1 MSCVN
6 ISSKEF
12 KDTAKRLNVSSE
24 NLETIVNEIQNSLN
38 DPDYFPSDEEIVERL
53 HGTSF
58 KASDAQAQLYELK
71 NLGTPQEFS
80 NLAAAMRQVS
90 ELQQWF
96 PDEAVKCY
104 KNANGIYEVHVARPI
119 SEKALREGND
129 YTPEMQSIKDKA
141 KADGTF
147 MKAPNGKP
155 TNLNERQWLQVRTK
169 AFKDWFGDW
178 ENDSV
183 NASKVVDEN
192 GEPLVV
198 YHGTKYGNFTIFN
211 NGKIRATN
219 GGSYAVGTFTTT
231 DLNAARRYA
240 NIFNTPDTKSTEE
253 YKKQSFISKLLGIPA
268 KKIPNSERAAEFAPK
283 LNSEANKYDYVVQAP
298 YRTFDK
304 SVYSLFLN
312 IKNPKIIDYNGNS
325 WNTSPE
331 EIKNHYHIQIM
342 NNSTGETRII
352 KVNSLEEGKQYLNN
366 YISTFESSSE
376 DLNTGKGFIKKQGI
390 VGVEGYH
397 VRNTKSN
404 EYYKITLF
412 KETVPATVNGLASN
426 VREAGYDGLI
436 VHNIQDANLTNG
448 NYAIDDFIPFTP
460 NQLKSATD
468 NTGEFSTTN
477 NDIRYSVLNEGRE
490 SSKSWET
497 LVKEEPALKLLSKE
511 QAQKVQQALKKH
523 IKDEFTRA
531 THPNIYKEYFN
542 EANKQGYSFSTVTKA
557 IDDIIS
563 KTNNTE
569 IRVLAEFIKKY
580 INKEVAKVSITY
592 STKNKGKET
601 GDYDSSTKEITIYK
615 KAANGVTEG
624 QAKEAF
630 EKTILHEVVHAITVD
645 YLQSNS
651 QAEKDIARIM
661 RQLDNAIKSGNE
673 SLNIYAFESPYEFIA
688 EFMSKPLLRE
698 ATKYIP
704 YQDVNGKTNVFKKIF
719 DIIKN
724 AFLNLSGKNKNIT
737 LYDKAMDA
745 LTNIMEDSYAYQN
758 IESLENTTRDT
769 QVSKESRIEKARRAI
784 KIFKGKSKRAEEKNR
799 KALIENYYSSI
810 DIDTRQQVA
819 NYAIE
824 RLNSIYS
831 NYTPTI
837 TEGQNIEEV
846 ITNKERELTKKFS
859 KFVDSVKFEKN
870 GDSYSLVITPKD
882 ISTVLRK
889 NIEEAVNSKTAEEV
903 VQELEAIESGVKF
916 DPEYYLSNKKAEEAK
931 RVISNRNNVQT
942 EEEIDAALDFL
953 KSLENTPD
961 LNQYVSL
968 CINWLKDNQI
978 RLPEDNEKLI
988 PLFEYA
994 REHNMDTQ
1002 KFKSVADLWKAIVN
1016 DKTAIAEKATPIED
1030 PTSYYGITY
1039 NRTEKHKDGDI
1050 LIFDVEDS
1058 ERGQD
1063 SVCQILADFA
1073 PKLKNGKTKINSPW
1087 CLATFNY
1094 SASDKIATATNSARE
1109 FWKHYPNGKRQ
1120 IAIMNGVPV
1129 AFNSSKY
1136 NRDEWWDYK
1145 DGCDNNYHGYSTI
1158 QEIDTNF
1165 LNISK
1170 LSFTNNS
1177 IRSLPL
1183 RNLLISPINRGED
1196 YEVLS
1201 GEKDFSISEVK
1212 SLTNPDKVFTHL
1224 SLFGTTIPGHHFIK
1238 ISIDK
1243 SDAVDLLFKVS
1254 PIRKR
1259 DLYLLEEEEE
1269 GKKTLQELDNTLAEL
1284 YKMIHKAKQITNVT
1298 KKMVQPYRDSIED
1311 NLTKLKNIADK
1322 ILQEERE
1329 RKEKEFKERQE
1340 RRRALQATP
1349 TENTVTEAIQ
1359 ENEVLNTLSEAV
1371 NTNRPYET
1379 SREYEAAEEA
1389 EEYAQEVNREYGTN
1403 IEGET
1408 VRDAQEHVKA
1418 RTLQEQYEKGVKQ
1431 KVNKELSSQLH
1442 DILKR
1447 YHFEIIEEDLKQLFG
1462 EDALGA
1468 LDILQKIVYLA
1479 KEEDRNAL
1487 TDVEEFSHAFIE
1499 LMGSKYRRET
1509 RENHPENKLYSD
1521 LRDLVEQTSLYQ
1533 ETLKQYRDVYQTRYY
1548 TPDLAKIKK
1557 EALGKALAAT
1567 INNRFEAKTEADKS
1581 FFKKIKQWFKDVI
1594 QTFKG
1599 LLKGNEDRLI
1609 AELNKIA
1616 DSILDGTYDKK
1627 YLKDSG
1633 IEGLLN
1639 QNYQEVIEGQTE
1651 KDGGRTLSI
1660 MQTLANKGLAVGGS
1674 LALRAQG
1681 TVYRSQIESLHDLD
1695 YSASPAVHNISLGEK
1710 DSFNMTQEEQ
1720 EAFAQK
1726 AINSPFIQ
1734 DLRNSLPANDI
1745 VSAYKANRNGI
1756 VSFII
1761 CDDASIRERFIN
1773 DSGSYSD
1780 RLSKFTQEE
1789 RDKITLLDV
1798 FLNEY
1803 TKKSKNLTD
1812 GTKVL
1817 DSSEIFDAKLRMG
1830 RAKDIFDYQHFNPA
1844 SREQRA
1850 NRNVMFQKN
1859 ETPIQQSAQP
1869 VQQST
1874 EQATAKTK
1882 TIEYTPKG
1890 KTRQTY
1896 TVEGNRIFNKNGVE
1910 VFQADSKD
1918 RRRIF
1923 ANLAIQ
1929 EGRAVIVEY
1938 KGEQYVVNNRDQIIS
1953 IKTGNEVWKNTPKNN
1968 NRLAIIEA
1976 ARQKF
1981 ATRNVSQ
1988 QATTQNIQMPSELS
2002 NTNANTINIYTAGK
2016 GKSFTNHSGGA
2027 KGSDTYWGE
2036 AGKKYGVESNHYHAI
2051 GAKTPSGNT
2060 PISEEMLK
2068 EADPHLKKANET
2080 LKRTYPTSNEYVN
2093 NLLRRN
2099 WWQVKNSDA
2108 VFAVG
2113 HLVRGIV
2120 EGGTGWA
2127 VQMAIDNGK
2136 PVYVF
2141 DQVRN
2146 KWYKNINNKWNESE
2160 VPILTKNFA
2169 GIGTR
2174 ELNDT
2179 GRKAI
2184 EAVYEKTFG
2193 KSTQESNNTARYGV
2207 EIDPNLKSN
2216 YAEWQKN
2223 NPKGIVAYRVNY
2235 NYYNTAKE
2243 ALEGRIGNPF
2253 SEASR
2258 GEDTVN
2264 QFYNWLITG
2273 NNFGNSKAT
2282 AEYRLAI
2289 IQRIL
2294 NTPEGSPILYYKE
2307 LGRASHAT
2315 ILGYLVNH
2323 KELFSKETLE
2333 ALERFNKVQSI
2344 SKLDK
2349 IVSTTENSLGYVKE
2363 VITDTKTREQEV
2375 TENLDA
2381 FFTAEERK
2389 KIEEALGKDNRK
2401 LRVVSASRRSDPVFF
2416 SEQIIKM
2423 LENNAKLPIGHPERI
2438 YAIEVW
2444 SKHDGLPMVDI
2455 LKACQ
2460 KYRVAPMVSFSISTL
2475 GNTVYEKG
2483 VLKYNDLLDRI
2494 EDFVKQ
2500 GILNPSTTTFR
2511 VDPILP
2517 GVTNLEDIE
2526 KVVARATKLGI
2537 KHFVTSIMQSYGNT
2551 EGLKGRNNYTGM
2563 PNDRGIV
2570 QAFREIG
2577 YDWET
2582 YYGFDGKGKVKFL
2595 PKEQYIGEIRE
2606 KLIQIMNKYNMEF
2619 KSCSFNRLG
2628 LKHAACLDPAMIEAV
2643 TGVSAISKEKTS
2655 ERSQCDCYGY
2665 KSDALKYSDKCLSSC
2680 LYCYAGHGI
2689 NTPLQYYNDDGSIN
2703 KSIYTETRREEQQ
2716 EESFEPTVN
2725 TNTKKNQLNKS
2736 SSTIKDEN
2744 KTYMEKTKELVKQI
2758 DSLYNSPL
2766 MSVVEIRHVANQ
2778 MAYWVSDAI
2787 TEYQNNPEKVF
2798 ENFPNKRTLIE
2809 QDGKEVWTEENK
2821 AADLEKI
2828 KSYESRIELV
2838 NYIGIENLLT
2848 LCKERLVDDDV
2859 TSTWEYTSTIDKA
2872 DLIYDNFDAIMLLSS
2887 DTFRMLEGFSLSI
2900 SHDGKTLEASEET
2913 ETSSNIDNFE
2923 DNSTD
2928 IESQR
2933 TDGVVNRDWT
2943 VDVKTIDVINEL
2955 SGAIKRMLSN
2965 CFILEDNGRV
2975 DEEGN
2980 KQYDPV
2986 KSEFGIKERI
2996 DLRTATNSILKWTQ
3010 GAITVEQMI
3019 DKLKEKVEDH
3029 PWITQ
3034 VIDTLSKKEN
3044 AQLKSQFFSVFY
3056 KPFQTYSVVSPRKGK
3071 YISSIVN
3078 EETLLKQTLKNIEAQ
3093 VKIGE
3098 HPLFTLNGINKTSL
3112 LELRNEGNNLWAL
3125 TKSENLDFTNEEFV
3139 NNVAT
3144 SIGYIS
3150 NLLGYYISPDV
3161 VKVGL
3166 SEPALTE
3173 IKNALKNI
3181 INTLK
3186 QNQDNSEFNPFD
3198 FESGIKGNIR
3208 SFLRPLTE
3216 NFEDLEVSSFYD
3228 CGKMYQSYS
3237 TPSYTAK
3244 LFQKFKLP
3252 EKDFESF
3259 IKEEFYTPWFH
3270 TGNRL
3275 ESGWRNEWIRLLVTD
3290 SKAREIFK
3298 HKTQLNFNRKNY
3310 MKTMSDKEL
3319 TLSIFTEYFSER
3331 ASSKESMVPA
3341 WFRIATLSNKPSLE
3355 FIRFYS
3361 YRGDNYKDVITN
3373 LLHNVFLQELSRI
3386 QTVELRNLKEGDYGY
3401 IEHFDESG
3409 RKFLFLD
3416 YMNKYLKGGEKEN
3429 TQLGKLIQKSLKE
3442 KLSTQEELKLAEF
3455 SKEAIKASMEEKAKS
3470 IVNNW
3475 SKNGIVKAAKNIENI
3490 GTSEEEI
3497 LSNLEN
3503 FVWNDTFASINILQL
3518 TVTDLAFYGNAVNLQ
3533 KRLAQI
3539 HAPGIRGDVYATD
3552 FEGNPVSDTKFRTA
3566 KITDY
3571 FDLKSNIIENLK
3583 VAFDRK
3589 IKAADGIERKG
3600 YEMLKEAL
3608 VGTDG
3613 IYHKINVTDGQGYS
3627 CPTSYRKKAFIFGRW
3642 TKEAEEIYKKIKDGK
3657 ATYIEI
3663 AKAFQPFK
3671 PFVYSQIIKYLNISE
3686 APLSSLKVPVQFK
3699 NSEYLLILA
3708 DAILQ
3713 GEETGRPN
3721 LLRAIFNVMEE
3732 SHFDQKTG
3740 KYKTDGIDTIQFES
3754 TTKSGLSTPIN
3765 IAEFIENPNGEALAT
3780 AKLKAYIYKTE
3791 EVKGEEGEK
3800 SAYRMTNQYDLNV
3813 VDVIPFEDFSIQQ
3826 EIPEHFKNHEQPQGS
3841 QERYITLA
3849 DLENFDADGNV
3860 IKYNLGEKEVTAEE
3874 FKQEYEQLINQ
3885 NIEEDINTLAKD
3897 LSLDTL
3903 SIKDRNIAISKILQ
3917 KEILS
3922 SPRYGVDLFIAC
3934 SVNEDG
3940 QFRIPLGDPI
3950 QSKRI
3955 EQLLN
3960 SIIKNRI
3967 NKQEM
3972 PGGPL
3977 VQVTNFGTS
3986 RKLNIRFKDKADK
3999 TGKTLIKL
4007 RSEFKGTDS
4016 EYADYLAK
4024 HQGGIAYYEAFVPIY
4039 ANELF
4044 TKFADKDGNI
4054 DVATIEQ
4061 INPDL
4066 LKAIGYRI
4074 PTEDKYS
4081 MMPIKIVGFLPK
4093 EAGDAI
4099 MLPYEITSITGAD
4112 FDVDKMYIMLKKLN
4126 IASRV
4131 IPKPGESLSEA
4142 EEDYFKHNK
4151 QSIRKYLIKTLNLKG
4166 KITNNKEYAEITARA
4181 ESNADLQRKAIE
4193 REYNERLQR
4202 LNKNDDVYQERND
4215 EIKSDKSFNKAEE
4228 RREKRYNDNLEKL
4241 NNWKKEQLN
4250 KIERTKENEIL
4261 KSKVNEEVDKF
4272 LKETR
4277 YQSSKFDNALEAD
4290 LRKAYIDYMYH
4301 TIEDSLNTRVGRNN
4315 RIFDMTYEI
4324 LTHESSVDKI
4334 LNPGNFEE
4342 QKLMGYQVEAF
4353 RDNPDYTWEQIKGMK
4368 IKELKKLIEK
4378 DKNLLYIDDNIHF
4391 YNQNNAGGSLL
4402 GIFAVN
4408 KIAHAIIESGGVN
4421 GSPEYFIN
4429 IDKATETANEEFT
4442 VAGMKFSGHMGYD
4455 VRTDSEGKLV
4465 GKTLGSLVA
4474 ASADTAKDPVLSL
4487 LNINGD
4493 TVNVLNTLLRLGM
4506 PFRTAAL
4513 FVSQDVIRNLLEEYN
4528 IKNISS
4534 KTSLGSLLSE
4544 KIKQIEKEYSIDAD
4558 SELLHQDLT
4567 VEEMIDG
4574 LRPDAA
4580 YSVQYKTLRA
4590 FQKLRKIAS
4599 ATELINNATRANSM
4613 SDAVGP
4619 LLIDNLLAKYKA
4631 EILNNESCIVDEYEN
4646 PVTIGRIQD
4655 KHPILKGFSETKE
4668 LANDLFINM
4677 PERSADFTNIL
4688 DLLSQSNLKGTFFL
4702 KGNTSRRILNK
4713 LSEFYKTALLMS
4725 RIGSSKEQLKY
4736 MIEEFPKEFIR
4747 ENYKEKYPNNLLI
4760 QSILYSINEEGRAT
4774 LKINTTGLDT
4784 IQKSK
4789 YADAWTELHKIN
4801 PKLST
4806 QLYMYNLYKGGIGFN
4821 PKTFMHLLPIYVKER
4836 LDNYIGTFRNLPSV
4850 DPLTIIDRFIR
4861 NNWTDKNLVPSVKYE
4876 EGQFYTTEEGNIV
4889 INEDNISQFK
4899 NLDWFISSNEE
4910 LGTLYKRKFYQE
4922 RTKTLIFEEVTPL
4935 GNNGEY
4941 VEIQETALNNTD
4953 KVIED
4958 TSEESISKEEV
4969 LSDSAAL
4976 STEELYDSVMFKDE
4990 NRDYKEDVKALISNV
5005 LSRIQKDN
5013 TIENNSQ
5020 SREKIINMVE
5030 ERLKSFNIEIDKE
5043 KLKKESKKLC
5053 N

>member
-12 KDTAKRLNVSSE
+12 KDTTKRLNVSSE

-38 DPDYFPSDEEIVERL
+38 DPDYFPSDEEILERL

-80 NLAAAMRQVS
+80 NLAVAMRQVS

-147 MKAPNGKP
+147 MKAPNGNP
-155 TNLNERQWLQVRTK
+155 TNLNEKQWLQVRTK

-178 ENDSV
+178 QNDPE

-192 GEPLVV
+192 GEPKVM
-198 YHGTKYGNFTIFN
+198 YHGTSWGEFNEFRHFSPNTGDRTPSGHLYFSASKFWAETYTRGDFNKGTNSPTLYEVFLNIRNPFNYRNPIKNKQDFINELSKYWEILPEDVYDAISKT
-211 NGKIRATN
+211 A
-219 GGSYAVGTFTTT
+219 
-231 DLNAARRYA
+231 
-240 NIFNTPDTKSTEE
+240 TEE
-253 YKKQSFISKLLGIPA
+253 YNL
-268 KKIPNSERAAEFAPK
+268 SEKSNFSPYYSEYIYRAIA
-283 LNSEANKYDYVVQAP
+283 DY
-298 YRTFDK
+298 YKNNNDLEGF
-304 SVYSLFLN
+304 N
-312 IKNPKIIDYNGNS
+312 I
-325 WNTSPE
+325 
-331 EIKNHYHIQIM
+331 
-342 NNSTGETRII
+342 II
-352 KVNSLEEGKQYLNN
+352 KKLTDRNFNDGIIWLLRNENSLSDVKFDG
-366 YISTFESSSE
+366 
-376 DLNTGKGFIKKQGI
+376 
-390 VGVEGYH
+390 
-397 VRNTKSN
+397 TKRQVVVFN
-404 EYYKITLF
+404 
-412 KETVPATVNGLASN
+412 
-426 VREAGYDGLI
+426 
-436 VHNIQDANLTNG
+436 
-448 NYAIDDFIPFTP
+448 P
-460 NQLKSATD
+460 NQIKSATS

-477 NDIRYSVLNEGRE
+477 NNIYYSVLNEGRE

-523 IKDEFTRA
+523 IKDEITRA

-615 KAANGVTEG
+615 KAANGVTEK

-698 ATKYIP
+698 ATKHIP

-819 NYAIE
+819 DYAIE
-824 RLNSIYS
+824 RLHSIYS

-837 TEGQNIEEV
+837 TEGQNIEEA
-846 ITNKERELTKKFS
+846 ITNKEKELTKKFS

-916 DPEYYLSNKKAEEAK
+916 DPEYYLSNKKAEE
-931 RVISNRNNVQT
+931 
-942 EEEIDAALDFL
+942 
-953 KSLENTPD
+953 
-961 LNQYVSL
+961 
-968 CINWLKDNQI
+968 
-978 RLPEDNEKLI
+978 
-988 PLFEYA
+988 
-994 REHNMDTQ
+994 
-1002 KFKSVADLWKAIVN
+1002 
-1016 DKTAIAEKATPIED
+1016 
-1030 PTSYYGITY
+1030 
-1039 NRTEKHKDGDI
+1039 
-1050 LIFDVEDS
+1050 
-1058 ERGQD
+1058 
-1063 SVCQILADFA
+1063 
-1073 PKLKNGKTKINSPW
+1073 
-1087 CLATFNY
+1087 
-1094 SASDKIATATNSARE
+1094 
-1109 FWKHYPNGKRQ
+1109 
-1120 IAIMNGVPV
+1120 
-1129 AFNSSKY
+1129 
-1136 NRDEWWDYK
+1136 
-1145 DGCDNNYHGYSTI
+1145 
-1158 QEIDTNF
+1158 
-1165 LNISK
+1165 
-1170 LSFTNNS
+1170 
-1177 IRSLPL
+1177 
-1183 RNLLISPINRGED
+1183 
-1196 YEVLS
+1196 
-1201 GEKDFSISEVK
+1201 
-1212 SLTNPDKVFTHL
+1212 
-1224 SLFGTTIPGHHFIK
+1224 
-1238 ISIDK
+1238 
-1243 SDAVDLLFKVS
+1243 
-1254 PIRKR
+1254 
-1259 DLYLLEEEEE
+1259 
-1269 GKKTLQELDNTLAEL
+1269 
-1284 YKMIHKAKQITNVT
+1284 
-1298 KKMVQPYRDSIED
+1298 
-1311 NLTKLKNIADK
+1311 
-1322 ILQEERE
+1322 
-1329 RKEKEFKERQE
+1329 
-1340 RRRALQATP
+1340 
-1349 TENTVTEAIQ
+1349 
-1359 ENEVLNTLSEAV
+1359 
-1371 NTNRPYET
+1371 
-1379 SREYEAAEEA
+1379 
-1389 EEYAQEVNREYGTN
+1389 YAQEVNREYGTN

-1408 VRDAQEHVKA
+1408 IRDAQEHVKA

-1447 YHFEIIEEDLKQLFG
+1447 YHFEIIEGDLKQLFG

-1499 LMGSKYRRET
+1499 LMGSKYRRES

-1533 ETLKQYRDVYQTRYY
+1533 ETLKQYRDVYQTRNY

-1594 QTFKG
+1594 QNFKG

-1817 DSSEIFDAKLRMG
+1817 DSSEIFDSKLRMG

-1859 ETPIQQSAQP
+1859 ETPVQQSAQS

-1874 EQATAKTK
+1874 EQAAAKTK

-1938 KGEQYVVNNRDQIIS
+1938 KEEQYVVNNRDQIIS

-1981 ATRNVSQ
+1981 AARNASQ

-2002 NTNANTINIYTAGK
+2002 NTNANTINIYAGTGENAHLSNFAERPFNIQHEDLSDILEIDETTGDWLGNILNENNKFKTVEGAFQAAKIAFSSEYKEANGKFTNEGLSLIKKLQEARGAEAKSIGRNIKGLNTQLWDKASSNIMKLLIKNSFKQNPEALQQLLSTGNAQLTHTQDKGKWGKEFPKLLMDVREELNTEKKVNKAEK

-2036 AGKKYGVESNHYHAI
+2036 VGKKYGVGSNHYHAI

-2099 WWQVKNSDA
+2099 WQQVKNSDA

-2193 KSTQESNNTARYGV
+2193 KSTQESNNTDRYGV

-2235 NYYNTAKE
+2235 NEYNTAKE

-2253 SEASR
+2253 SDGAQGEA
-2258 GEDTVN
+2258 TVN

-2307 LGRASHAT
+2307 SDRASHAT

-2423 LENNAKLPIGHPERI
+2423 LENNAKLPIGHPEKI

-2643 TGVSAISKEKTS
+2643 TGVSSISKEKTS

-2689 NTPLQYYNDDGSIN
+2689 NTPLQYYNNDGSIN

-2725 TNTKKNQLNKS
+2725 TNTEKNQLNKS

-2758 DSLYNSPL
+2758 DNLYNSPL

-2913 ETSSNIDNFE
+2913 ENSSNIDNFE

-2965 CFILEDNGRV
+2965 CFILEYNGRV

-2996 DLRTATNSILKWTQ
+2996 DLRTATNSILKRTQ

-3019 DKLKEKVEDH
+3019 DKLKEKVEDN

-3034 VIDTLSKKEN
+3034 VIDALSKKEN

-3078 EETLLKQTLKNIEAQ
+3078 EENLLKQTLKNIEAQ

-3112 LELRNEGNNLWAL
+3112 LELRNEGNNLWEL

-3173 IKNALKNI
+3173 IKGALKNI

-3216 NFEDLEVSSFYD
+3216 YFEDLEVSSFYD

-3275 ESGWRNEWIRLLVTD
+3275 ESGWRNEWIRLLVTN

-3310 MKTMSDKEL
+3310 MKTMTDKEL

-3331 ASSKESMVPA
+3331 ASSKESMIPA

-3429 TQLGKLIQKSLKE
+3429 TQLGNLIQKSLKE

-3455 SKEAIKASMEEKAKS
+3455 SKGAIKANMEEKAKS
-3470 IVNNW
+3470 IVNKW

-3503 FVWNDTFASINILQL
+3503 FVWNDTFASVNILQL

-3539 HAPGIRGDVYATD
+3539 HAPGIRGDVHATD

-3571 FDLKSNIIENLK
+3571 VDMKSYIIENLK
-3583 VAFDRK
+3583 IVFDRK

-3613 IYHKINVTDGQGYS
+3613 IYHKINVTDGQGFS

-3642 TKEAEEIYKKIKDGK
+3642 TKEAEDLYKKIKDGK

-3663 AKAFQPFK
+3663 AKAFQPLK
-3671 PFVYSQIIKYLNISE
+3671 PFVYSQIIKDLNISE

-3732 SHFDQKTG
+3732 SHFDQNG

-3791 EVKGEEGEK
+3791 EVKGEEGEE

-3813 VDVIPFEDFSIQQ
+3813 VDVMPFEDFSIQQ
-3826 EIPEHFKNHEQPQGS
+3826 ELPEHFKNHEQPQGS
-3841 QERYITLA
+3841 QERYITIA

-3999 TGKTLIKL
+3999 TGKTLVKL
-4007 RSEFKGTDS
+4007 RSEYKGTDS

-4112 FDVDKMYIMLKKLN
+4112 FDVDKMYIMLKKFN

-4202 LNKNDDVYQERND
+4202 LNKNDDAYQERND

-4241 NNWKKEQLN
+4241 NNWKKEQLD

-4342 QKLMGYQVEAF
+4342 QKLMGYQVDAF
-4353 RDNPDYTWEQIKGMK
+4353 RNNPDYTWEQIKGMK

-4429 IDKATETANEEFT
+4429 IDKATDTINEEFT

-4544 KIKQIEKEYSIDAD
+4544 KIKQIEKEYSIDTD

-4631 EILNNESCIVDEYEN
+4631 EILNNESCIIDSDGN

-4688 DLLSQSNLKGTFFL
+4688 DLLSQSNLKGAFFL

-4725 RIGSSKEQLKY
+4725 RIDSSKEQLKY
-4736 MIEEFPKEFIR
+4736 IIEEFPKEFIR

-4774 LKINTTGLDT
+4774 LQVNTTGLDT

-4789 YADAWTELHKIN
+4789 YEDAWTELHKIN

-4806 QLYMYNLYKGGIGFN
+4806 QLYIYNLYKGGIGFN

-4861 NNWTDKNLVPSVKYE
+4861 NNWTDKNLVPSVKYK
-4876 EGQFYTTEEGNIV
+4876 EGQFYTTENGDIV
-4889 INEDNISQFK
+4889 INKKNISQFK
-4899 NLDWFISSNEE
+4899 NFDWFISSNEE
-4910 LGTLYKRKFYQE
+4910 LSTLYKRKFYQE
-4922 RTKTLIFEEVTPL
+4922 ETGTLIFEEVTPL

-4941 VEIQETALNNTD
+4941 IEIQETALNNTD
-4953 KVIED
+4953 RVIED
-4958 TSEESISKEEV
+4958 TSEESIGKEEV
-4969 LSDSAAL
+4969 LSDSGAL

-4990 NRDYKEDVKALISNV
+4990 TRDYKEDVKALISNV

-5020 SREKIINMVE
+5020 SREKIINMVK

-5043 KLKKESKKLC
+5043 KLKKKSKKLC
-5053 N
+5053 D

>member
-12 KDTAKRLNVSSE
+12 KDTTKRLNVSSE

-38 DPDYFPSDEEIVERL
+38 DPDYFPSDEEILERL

-129 YTPEMQSIKDKA
+129 YTPEMQTIKDKA
-141 KADGTF
+141 IANGTF

-192 GEPLVV
+192 GEPKVM
-198 YHGTKYGNFTIFN
+198 YHGTPWGEFNEFRHFSPNTGDRTPSGHLYFSASKSWAETYTRGEFNKGTNSPTLYKVFLNIRNPFNYRNPIKNKQDFINELSKYWEILPEDVYDTIS
-211 NGKIRATN
+211 KTA
-219 GGSYAVGTFTTT
+219 
-231 DLNAARRYA
+231 
-240 NIFNTPDTKSTEE
+240 TEE
-253 YKKQSFISKLLGIPA
+253 YNL
-268 KKIPNSERAAEFAPK
+268 SEKSNFSPYYSEYIYRAVA
-283 LNSEANKYDYVVQAP
+283 DY
-298 YRTFDK
+298 YKNNNDLEGF
-304 SVYSLFLN
+304 N
-312 IKNPKIIDYNGNS
+312 I
-325 WNTSPE
+325 
-331 EIKNHYHIQIM
+331 
-342 NNSTGETRII
+342 II
-352 KVNSLEEGKQYLNN
+352 KKLADRNFNDGIIWLLRNENSLSDVKFDG
-366 YISTFESSSE
+366 
-376 DLNTGKGFIKKQGI
+376 
-390 VGVEGYH
+390 
-397 VRNTKSN
+397 TKRQVVVFN
-404 EYYKITLF
+404 
-412 KETVPATVNGLASN
+412 
-426 VREAGYDGLI
+426 
-436 VHNIQDANLTNG
+436 
-448 NYAIDDFIPFTP
+448 P
-460 NQLKSATD
+460 NQIKSATD

-477 NDIRYSVLNEGRE
+477 DNIYYSVLNEGRE

-698 ATKYIP
+698 ATKHIP
-704 YQDVNGKTNVFKKIF
+704 YQDVNGKTNIFKKIF

-769 QVSKESRIEKARRAI
+769 QVSKESRIEKARKAI

-994 REHNMDTQ
+994 RDHNMDTQ

-1073 PKLKNGKTKINSPW
+1073 PKLKNGKTRINSPW

-1094 SASDKIATATNSARE
+1094 SASDKIATATNSARN
-1109 FWKHYPNGKRQ
+1109 FWKDYPNGKRQ

-1183 RNLLISPINRGED
+1183 RNLLISPINGGED

-1212 SLTNPDKVFTHL
+1212 SLTDPDKVFTHL

-1259 DLYLLEEEEE
+1259 DLYLLKEEEE

-1298 KKMVQPYRDSIED
+1298 KKMVQPYRDSITD

-1322 ILQEERE
+1322 ILQEEEE
-1329 RKEKEFKERQE
+1329 RRQKESKERQE

-1447 YHFEIIEEDLKQLFG
+1447 YHFEIIEGDLKQLFG

-1594 QTFKG
+1594 QNFKG

-1639 QNYQEVIEGQTE
+1639 QSYQEVIEEQTK

-1745 VSAYKANRNGI
+1745 VSAYKADRNGI

-1859 ETPIQQSAQP
+1859 ETPVQQSAQP

-1874 EQATAKTK
+1874 EQAAAKTK

-1968 NRLAIIEA
+1968 NRLAIIET

-2002 NTNANTINIYTAGK
+2002 NTNANTINIYTAEK

-2036 AGKKYGVESNHYHAI
+2036 VGKKYGVGSNHYHAI

-2120 EGGTGWA
+2120 KGGTGWA

-2146 KWYKNINNKWNESE
+2146 KWYKNINNKWSESE
-2160 VPILTKNFA
+2160 VPTLTKNFA

-2253 SEASR
+2253 SEGTL

-2307 LGRASHAT
+2307 SDRASHAT

-2511 VDPILP
+2511 ADPILP

-2643 TGVSAISKEKTS
+2643 TGVSSISKEKTS

-2758 DSLYNSPL
+2758 DNLYNSPL

-2838 NYIGIENLLT
+2838 NYIGIDNLLT

-2913 ETSSNIDNFE
+2913 ENSSNIDNFE

-3010 GAITVEQMI
+3010 GAVTVEQMI
-3019 DKLKEKVEDH
+3019 DKLKEKVEDN

-3056 KPFQTYSVVSPRKGK
+3056 KPFQTYSVVSQRKGK

-3173 IKNALKNI
+3173 IKGALKNI

-3455 SKEAIKASMEEKAKS
+3455 SKEAIKANMEKKAKS

-3571 FDLKSNIIENLK
+3571 FDIKSNIIENLK
-3583 VAFDRK
+3583 IVFDRK

-3671 PFVYSQIIKYLNISE
+3671 PFVYSQIIKDLNISE

-3841 QERYITLA
+3841 QERYITIA

-3999 TGKTLIKL
+3999 TGKTLVKL
-4007 RSEFKGTDS
+4007 RSEYKGTDS

-4202 LNKNDDVYQERND
+4202 LNKNDDAYQERND

-4241 NNWKKEQLN
+4241 NNWKKEQLD

-4261 KSKVNEEVDKF
+4261 NSKVNEVVDKF

-4290 LRKAYIDYMYH
+4290 LRKAYIDYMHH

-4429 IDKATETANEEFT
+4429 IDKATDTANEEFT

-4513 FVSQDVIRNLLEEYN
+4513 FVSQDVLRNLLEEYN

-4534 KTSLGSLLSE
+4534 KISLGSLLSE

-4619 LLIDNLLAKYKA
+4619 LLIDNLLAEYKA

-4688 DLLSQSNLKGTFFL
+4688 DLLSQSNLKGAFFL

-4736 MIEEFPKEFIR
+4736 MIEKFPKEFIR

-4774 LKINTTGLDT
+4774 LQVNTTGLDT

-4958 TSEESISKEEV
+4958 TSEESIGKEEV
-4969 LSDSAAL
+4969 LSDSEAL
-4976 STEELYDSVMFKDE
+4976 STEEVYDSVMFKDADR
-4990 NRDYKEDVKALISNV
+4990 NYKEDVKALISNV

-5043 KLKKESKKLC
+5043 KLKKKSKKLC
-5053 N
+5053 D

>member
-12 KDTAKRLNVSSE
+12 KDTIKRLNVSSE

-80 NLAAAMRQVS
+80 NLAVAMRQVS

-129 YTPEMQSIKDKA
+129 YTPEMQTIKDEA
-141 KADGTF
+141 IANGTF

-178 ENDSV
+178 INNPSE
-183 NASKVVDEN
+183 ASKVVDEN

-198 YHGTKYGNFTIFN
+198 YHGDSDIDITNWKVKMRDTITGYFTAN
-211 NGKIRATN
+211 KEKAKLYADDGKIYGA
-219 GGSYAVGTFTTT
+219 
-231 DLNAARRYA
+231 
-240 NIFNTPDTKSTEE
+240 
-253 YKKQSFISKLLGIPA
+253 
-268 KKIPNSERAAEFAPK
+268 
-283 LNSEANKYDYVVQAP
+283 
-298 YRTFDK
+298 
-304 SVYSLFLN
+304 FLN
-312 IKNPKIIDYNGNS
+312 IRNPFDWYKD
-325 WNTSPE
+325 
-331 EIKNHYHIQIM
+331 
-342 NNSTGETRII
+342 
-352 KVNSLEEGKQYLNN
+352 
-366 YISTFESSSE
+366 
-376 DLNTGKGFIKKQGI
+376 IKKSQELLGPDWSYI
-390 VGVEGYH
+390 DKH
-397 VRNTKSN
+397 
-404 EYYKITLF
+404 
-412 KETVPATVNGLASN
+412 LA
-426 VREAGYDGLI
+426 EDAIAEGYDGISISKHYNSYL
-436 VHNIQDANLTNG
+436 
-448 NYAIDDFIPFTP
+448 AISSP
-460 NQLKSATD
+460 NQIKSATD

-477 NDIRYSVLNEGRE
+477 DNIYYSVLNEGRE

-523 IKDEFTRA
+523 IKDEITRA

-615 KAANGVTEG
+615 KAANGVTEK

-630 EKTILHEVVHAITVD
+630 EKTILHEIVHAITVD

-651 QAEKDIARIM
+651 QAKKDIARIM

-698 ATKYIP
+698 ATKHIP
-704 YQDVNGKTNVFKKIF
+704 YQDVNGKTNIFKKIF

-769 QVSKESRIEKARRAI
+769 QVFKASRIEKARKAI

-810 DIDTRQQVA
+810 DINTRQQVA

-837 TEGQNIEEV
+837 TEGQKIEEV

-994 REHNMDTQ
+994 RDHNMDTQ

-1073 PKLKNGKTKINSPW
+1073 PKLKNGKTRINSPW

-1094 SASDKIATATNSARE
+1094 SASDKIATATNSARH
-1109 FWKHYPNGKRQ
+1109 FWKDYPNGKRQ

-1183 RNLLISPINRGED
+1183 RNSLISPINGGED

-1212 SLTNPDKVFTHL
+1212 SLTIPDKVSTYL

-1238 ISIDK
+1238 ILIDK
-1243 SDAVDLLFKVS
+1243 SDAVDLLIKVS
-1254 PIRKR
+1254 HIRKR
-1259 DLYLLEEEEE
+1259 DLYLLKEEEE
-1269 GKKTLQELDNTLAEL
+1269 GKKTLQELDNTLAGL

-1298 KKMVQPYRDSIED
+1298 RKMVQPYRDSIED
-1311 NLTKLKNIADK
+1311 NLTKLKNIVDK
-1322 ILQEERE
+1322 IFQEE
-1329 RKEKEFKERQE
+1329 KERREKRIKERRE

-1447 YHFEIIEEDLKQLFG
+1447 YHFEIIEGDLKQLFG

-1499 LMGSKYRRET
+1499 LMGSKYRRES

-1533 ETLKQYRDVYQTRYY
+1533 ETLKQYRDVYQTRNY

-1581 FFKKIKQWFKDVI
+1581 FFKKIKQWFKDAI
-1594 QTFKG
+1594 QNFKG
-1599 LLKGNEDRLI
+1599 LLKGNEDKLI

-1639 QNYQEVIEGQTE
+1639 QSYQEVIEGQTE

-1681 TVYRSQIESLHDLD
+1681 TIYRSQIESLHDLD

-1734 DLRNSLPANDI
+1734 DLRNSLPANDV
-1745 VSAYKANRNGI
+1745 VSAYKADRNGI

-1803 TKKSKNLTD
+1803 TKKSKNLTE

-1859 ETPIQQSAQP
+1859 ETPVQQSAQP

-1874 EQATAKTK
+1874 EQAAAKTK

-1923 ANLAIQ
+1923 ANLAVQ

-1981 ATRNVSQ
+1981 ASRNVSQ

-2002 NTNANTINIYTAGK
+2002 NTNAVVQKALNMLESTAEK

-2036 AGKKYGVESNHYHAI
+2036 VGKKYGVGSNHYHAI

-2068 EADPHLKKANET
+2068 EADPHLEKANET

-2146 KWYKNINNKWNESE
+2146 KWYKNINNKWSESE
-2160 VPILTKNFA
+2160 VPTLTKNFA

-2253 SEASR
+2253 SDGAQGEA
-2258 GEDTVN
+2258 TVS

-2307 LGRASHAT
+2307 SDRASHAT

-2349 IVSTTENSLGYVKE
+2349 IVSTTENSLRYVKE

-2381 FFTAEERK
+2381 FFTGEERK

-2643 TGVSAISKEKTS
+2643 TGVSSISKEKTS

-2725 TNTKKNQLNKS
+2725 TNTKKNQLNNS

-2848 LCKERLVDDDV
+2848 LCKERLIDDDV

-2943 VDVKTIDVINEL
+2943 VDVKTIDVIKEL
-2955 SGAIKRMLSN
+2955 TEAIKRMLSN

-3056 KPFQTYSVVSPRKGK
+3056 KPFQTYSVVSQRNGK

-3173 IKNALKNI
+3173 IKGALKNI

-3228 CGKMYQSYS
+3228 CGKMYQSYT

-3270 TGNRL
+3270 TGNKL
-3275 ESGWRNEWIRLLVTD
+3275 ESGWRNEWIRLLVTN

-3298 HKTQLNFNRKNY
+3298 HKTQLNFNRKTY
-3310 MKTMSDKEL
+3310 MKTMNDKEL

-3401 IEHFDESG
+3401 IEHFDEAG

-3455 SKEAIKASMEEKAKS
+3455 SKGAIKASMEEKAKS
-3470 IVNNW
+3470 IVNKW
-3475 SKNGIVKAAKNIENI
+3475 SKNGIVKAAKNIDNI

-3571 FDLKSNIIENLK
+3571 FDIKSNIIENLK
-3583 VAFDRK
+3583 IAFDRK

-3600 YEMLKEAL
+3600 YEMLKETL
-3608 VGTDG
+3608 VGKDG

-3663 AKAFQPFK
+3663 AKAFQPLK
-3671 PFVYSQIIKYLNISE
+3671 PFVYSQIIKDLNISE
-3686 APLSSLKVPVQFK
+3686 APLSSLKVPIQFK

-3791 EVKGEEGEK
+3791 EVKGEEGEE

-3813 VDVIPFEDFSIQQ
+3813 VDVMPFEDFSIQQ
-3826 EIPEHFKNHEQPQGS
+3826 ELPEHFKNHEQPQGS
-3841 QERYITLA
+3841 QERYITIA

-3860 IKYNLGEKEVTAEE
+3860 IKYMGVTAEE
-3874 FKQEYEQLINQ
+3874 FKQEYEQLISQ
-3885 NIEEDINTLAKD
+3885 NIEEDINTLVKE

-3999 TGKTLIKL
+3999 TGKTLVKL

-4099 MLPYEITSITGAD
+4099 MLPYEITGITGAD

-4202 LNKNDDVYQERND
+4202 LNKNDDAYQERND

-4241 NNWKKEQLN
+4241 NNWKKEQLD

-4261 KSKVNEEVDKF
+4261 NSKVNEVVDKF

-4290 LRKAYIDYMYH
+4290 LRKAYIDYMHH

-4315 RIFDMTYEI
+4315 RIFDMTYEV

-4353 RDNPDYTWEQIKGMK
+4353 RNNPDYTWEHIEGMK
-4368 IKELKKLIEK
+4368 IKELKKLTEK

-4421 GSPEYFIN
+4421 GSSEYFIN
-4429 IDKATETANEEFT
+4429 IDKATDTINEEFT
-4442 VAGMKFSGHMGYD
+4442 VAGMKFSGYMGYD
-4455 VRTDSEGKLV
+4455 VRTDLEGKLV

-4474 ASADTAKDPVLSL
+4474 ASADTAKEAVLSL

-4493 TVNVLNTLLRLGM
+4493 TVNVLNTLLRFGM
-4506 PFRTAAL
+4506 PFRTASL
-4513 FVSQDVIRNLLEEYN
+4513 FISQDVLRNLLEEYN
-4528 IKNISS
+4528 IKNIAS
-4534 KTSLGSLLSE
+4534 KTSLESLLSE
-4544 KIKQIEKEYSIDAD
+4544 KIKQIEKEYSIDTD

-4631 EILNNESCIVDEYEN
+4631 EILNNESCIVDADRN
-4646 PVTIGRIQD
+4646 PVTIERIQD
-4655 KHPILKGFSETKE
+4655 KHPILKGFSRTKE

-4688 DLLSQSNLKGTFFL
+4688 DLLSQSNLKGAFFL

-4713 LSEFYKTALLMS
+4713 LGEFYKTALLMS

-4760 QSILYSINEEGRAT
+4760 QSILYFINEEGRAT
-4774 LKINTTGLDT
+4774 LQVNTTGLDT

-4806 QLYMYNLYKGGIGFN
+4806 QLYIYNLYKGGIGFN

-4861 NNWTDKNLVPSVKYE
+4861 NNWTDKNLVPSVKYK
-4876 EGQFYTTEEGNIV
+4876 EGQFYTTENGDIV
-4889 INEDNISQFK
+4889 INKKNINQFK

-4910 LGTLYKRKFYQE
+4910 SSTLYKRKFYQE
-4922 RTKTLIFEEVTPL
+4922 ETGTLIFEEVTPL

-4941 VEIQETALNNTD
+4941 IEIQETALNNTD
-4953 KVIED
+4953 RVIED
-4958 TSEESISKEEV
+4958 TSEESIGKEEV
-4969 LSDSAAL
+4969 LSDSEAL

-5020 SREKIINMVE
+5020 NREKIINMVE

-5043 KLKKESKKLC
+5043 KLKKKSKKLC
-5053 N
+5053 D

>member
-12 KDTAKRLNVSSE
+12 KDTTKRLNVSSE

-38 DPDYFPSDEEIVERL
+38 DPDYFPSDEEILERL

-141 KADGTF
+141 KANGTF

-155 TNLNERQWLQVRTK
+155 TNLNERQWLQVRTT
-169 AFKDWFGDW
+169 A
-178 ENDSV
+178 
-183 NASKVVDEN
+183 
-192 GEPLVV
+192 
-198 YHGTKYGNFTIFN
+198 
-211 NGKIRATN
+211 
-219 GGSYAVGTFTTT
+219 
-231 DLNAARRYA
+231 
-240 NIFNTPDTKSTEE
+240 
-253 YKKQSFISKLLGIPA
+253 
-268 KKIPNSERAAEFAPK
+268 
-283 LNSEANKYDYVVQAP
+283 
-298 YRTFDK
+298 
-304 SVYSLFLN
+304 
-312 IKNPKIIDYNGNS
+312 
-325 WNTSPE
+325 
-331 EIKNHYHIQIM
+331 
-342 NNSTGETRII
+342 
-352 KVNSLEEGKQYLNN
+352 
-366 YISTFESSSE
+366 
-376 DLNTGKGFIKKQGI
+376 
-390 VGVEGYH
+390 
-397 VRNTKSN
+397 
-404 EYYKITLF
+404 
-412 KETVPATVNGLASN
+412 
-426 VREAGYDGLI
+426 
-436 VHNIQDANLTNG
+436 
-448 NYAIDDFIPFTP
+448 
-460 NQLKSATD
+460 
-468 NTGEFSTTN
+468 
-477 NDIRYSVLNEGRE
+477 
-490 SSKSWET
+490 
-497 LVKEEPALKLLSKE
+497 
-511 QAQKVQQALKKH
+511 
-523 IKDEFTRA
+523 
-531 THPNIYKEYFN
+531 
-542 EANKQGYSFSTVTKA
+542 
-557 IDDIIS
+557 
-563 KTNNTE
+563 
-569 IRVLAEFIKKY
+569 
-580 INKEVAKVSITY
+580 
-592 STKNKGKET
+592 
-601 GDYDSSTKEITIYK
+601 
-615 KAANGVTEG
+615 
-624 QAKEAF
+624 
-630 EKTILHEVVHAITVD
+630 
-645 YLQSNS
+645 
-651 QAEKDIARIM
+651 
-661 RQLDNAIKSGNE
+661 
-673 SLNIYAFESPYEFIA
+673 
-688 EFMSKPLLRE
+688 
-698 ATKYIP
+698 
-704 YQDVNGKTNVFKKIF
+704 
-719 DIIKN
+719 
-724 AFLNLSGKNKNIT
+724 
-737 LYDKAMDA
+737 
-745 LTNIMEDSYAYQN
+745 
-758 IESLENTTRDT
+758 RDT
-769 QVSKESRIEKARRAI
+769 QVSKESRIEKARKAI

-837 TEGQNIEEV
+837 TEGQNIEEA

-994 REHNMDTQ
+994 RDHNMDTQ

-1073 PKLKNGKTKINSPW
+1073 PKLKNGKTRINSPW

-1094 SASDKIATATNSARE
+1094 SASDKIATATNSARM
-1109 FWKHYPNGKRQ
+1109 FWKDYPNGKRQ

-1183 RNLLISPINRGED
+1183 RNSLISPINGGED

-1212 SLTNPDKVFTHL
+1212 SLTIPDKVSTYL

-1298 KKMVQPYRDSIED
+1298 KKMVQPYRDSITD

-1322 ILQEERE
+1322 ILQEEEE
-1329 RKEKEFKERQE
+1329 RRQKEFKERQE
-1340 RRRALQATP
+1340 RIKALQATP

-1389 EEYAQEVNREYGTN
+1389 EKYAQEVNREYGTN

-1418 RTLQEQYEKGVKQ
+1418 RTLQEQYDKGVKQ
-1431 KVNKELSSQLH
+1431 KVNKELSSHLH
-1442 DILKR
+1442 DILKK
-1447 YHFEIIEEDLKQLFG
+1447 YHFEIIEGDLKQLFG

-1533 ETLKQYRDVYQTRYY
+1533 ETLKQYRDVYQTRNY

-1594 QTFKG
+1594 QSFKG
-1599 LLKGNEDRLI
+1599 ILKGNEDKLI
-1609 AELNKIA
+1609 ADLNKIA

-1639 QNYQEVIEGQTE
+1639 QSYQEVIEGQTK

-1681 TVYRSQIESLHDLD
+1681 TVYRSQIELLHDLD

-1726 AINSPFIQ
+1726 AINSSFIQ

-1745 VSAYKANRNGI
+1745 VSAYKADRNGI

-1859 ETPIQQSAQP
+1859 ETPVQQSAQP

-1874 EQATAKTK
+1874 EQAAAKTK

-1981 ATRNVSQ
+1981 AARNASQ

-2002 NTNANTINIYTAGK
+2002 NTNTNTINIYAGTGENAYLSNFAERPFTIQYEDLSDILEIDETTGDWLGNILNENNKFKTVEGAFQASKIAFSSEYKEANGKFTNEGLSLIKKLQEASGAEAKSIGRNIKGLNTQLWDKASSNIMKLLIKNSFKQNPEALQQLLSTGNVQLTHTQDNGKWGKEFPKLLMEVREELNTEKKANKAEK

-2036 AGKKYGVESNHYHAI
+2036 VGKKYGVGSNHYHAI

-2253 SEASR
+2253 SERTR

-2381 FFTAEERK
+2381 FFTGEERK

-2643 TGVSAISKEKTS
+2643 TGVSSISKEKTN

-2716 EESFEPTVN
+2716 EENFEPTVN
-2725 TNTKKNQLNKS
+2725 TNTEKNQLNKS

-2758 DSLYNSPL
+2758 DNLYNSPL

-2913 ETSSNIDNFE
+2913 ENSSNIDNFE

-3056 KPFQTYSVVSPRKGK
+3056 KPFQTYSVVSQRKGK

-3112 LELRNEGNNLWAL
+3112 DELRKEGNNLWAL

-3173 IKNALKNI
+3173 IKGALKNI

-3216 NFEDLEVSSFYD
+3216 YFEDLEVSSFYD

-3252 EKDFESF
+3252 EKDFDAF

-3270 TGNRL
+3270 TGNKL
-3275 ESGWRNEWIRLLVTD
+3275 ESGWRNEWIRLLVKD

-3310 MKTMSDKEL
+3310 MKTMTDKEL

-3455 SKEAIKASMEEKAKS
+3455 SKGAIKANMEKKAKS
-3470 IVNNW
+3470 IVNKW
-3475 SKNGIVKAAKNIENI
+3475 KENGIVKAAENIDNI

-3503 FVWNDTFASINILQL
+3503 FIWNDTFASINILQL

-3571 FDLKSNIIENLK
+3571 FDIKSNIIENLK
-3583 VAFDRK
+3583 IVFDRK

-3663 AKAFQPFK
+3663 AKAFQPLK
-3671 PFVYSQIIKYLNISE
+3671 PFVYSQIIKDLNISE

-3732 SHFDQKTG
+3732 SHFDQNG

-3765 IAEFIENPNGEALAT
+3765 IAEFVENPNGEALAT

-3791 EVKGEEGEK
+3791 EVKGEEGEE
-3800 SAYRMTNQYDLNV
+3800 STYRITNQYDLNV
-3813 VDVIPFEDFSIQQ
+3813 VDVMPFEDFSIQQ

-3841 QERYITLA
+3841 QERYITIA

-3860 IKYNLGEKEVTAEE
+3860 IKYNLGEKEVTAEK

-3885 NIEEDINTLAKD
+3885 NIEEDINTLAKE

-3903 SIKDRNIAISKILQ
+3903 SMKDRNIAISKILQ
-3917 KEILS
+3917 REILS

-3986 RKLNIRFKDKADK
+3986 RKLNIRFKDKTDK
-3999 TGKTLIKL
+3999 TGKTLVKL

-4099 MLPYEITSITGAD
+4099 MLPYEITVITGAD
-4112 FDVDKMYIMLKKLN
+4112 FDIDKMYIMLKKLN
-4126 IASRV
+4126 ITSRV
-4131 IPKPGESLSEA
+4131 IPKPGESFSEA
-4142 EEDYFKHNK
+4142 EEDYVKHNK
-4151 QSIRKYLIKTLNLKG
+4151 QSIRKYLINTIKLKG
-4166 KITNNKEYAEITARA
+4166 KVTNDK
-4181 ESNADLQRKAIE
+4181 K
-4193 REYNERLQR
+4193 RE
-4202 LNKNDDVYQERND
+4202 V
-4215 EIKSDKSFNKAEE
+4215 
-4228 RREKRYNDNLEKL
+4228 
-4241 NNWKKEQLN
+4241 
-4250 KIERTKENEIL
+4250 
-4261 KSKVNEEVDKF
+4261 VDKF

-4277 YQSSKFDNALEAD
+4277 YKSSRFDNDLEAY
-4290 LRKAYIDYMYH
+4290 LRKAYIGYMHH

-4353 RDNPDYTWEQIKGMK
+4353 RSNPDYTWEQIKGMK

-4429 IDKATETANEEFT
+4429 IDKATDTINEEFT
-4442 VAGMKFSGHMGYD
+4442 VAGMKFSGYMGYD
-4455 VRTDSEGKLV
+4455 VRTDLEGKLV

-4544 KIKQIEKEYSIDAD
+4544 KIKQIEKEYSIDTD

-4631 EILNNESCIVDEYEN
+4631 EILNNESCIVDVDKN

-4688 DLLSQSNLKGTFFL
+4688 DLLSQSNLKGAFFL

-4713 LSEFYKTALLMS
+4713 LGEFYKTALLMS

-4774 LKINTTGLDT
+4774 LQVNTTGLDT

-4861 NNWTDKNLVPSVKYE
+4861 NNWTDKNLVPSVKYK
-4876 EGQFYTTEEGNIV
+4876 EGQFYTTENGDIV
-4889 INEDNISQFK
+4889 INKKSINQFK
-4899 NLDWFISSNEE
+4899 NLDWFTFSNEE
-4910 LGTLYKRKFYQE
+4910 LSTLYKRKFYQE
-4922 RTKTLIFEEVTPL
+4922 ETGTLIFEEVTPL

-4941 VEIQETALNNTD
+4941 IEIQETALNNTD
-4953 KVIED
+4953 RVIED
-4958 TSEESISKEEV
+4958 TSEESIGKEEV
-4969 LSDSAAL
+4969 LSDSEAL

-5005 LSRIQKDN
+5005 LSHIQKDN

>member
-12 KDTAKRLNVSSE
+12 KDTTKRLNVSSE

-38 DPDYFPSDEEIVERL
+38 DPDYFPSDEEILERL

-80 NLAAAMRQVS
+80 NLAVAMRQVS

-147 MKAPNGKP
+147 MKAPNGNP
-155 TNLNERQWLQVRTK
+155 TNLTERQWLQVRTK

-178 ENDSV
+178 INNPKE
-183 NASKVVDEN
+183 ASKVVDEN

-198 YHGTKYGNFTIFN
+198 YHRSNSSNISVFDISKSTKNPNTVAFAYHFGTEKAADEVDLDGSPISSKYAVFLNIRNNFEWTDEEQGDFNRALRRLQNRHIISPEEFEHMRNYEYPRTPKERLAIMQTIFN
-211 NGKIRATN
+211 RINKDGYSYINNVEDR
-219 GGSYAVGTFTTT
+219 GSKSWAV
-231 DLNAARRYA
+231 
-240 NIFNTPDTKSTEE
+240 FN
-253 YKKQSFISKLLGIPA
+253 
-268 KKIPNSERAAEFAPK
+268 
-283 LNSEANKYDYVVQAP
+283 
-298 YRTFDK
+298 
-304 SVYSLFLN
+304 
-312 IKNPKIIDYNGNS
+312 
-325 WNTSPE
+325 
-331 EIKNHYHIQIM
+331 
-342 NNSTGETRII
+342 
-352 KVNSLEEGKQYLNN
+352 
-366 YISTFESSSE
+366 
-376 DLNTGKGFIKKQGI
+376 
-390 VGVEGYH
+390 
-397 VRNTKSN
+397 
-404 EYYKITLF
+404 
-412 KETVPATVNGLASN
+412 
-426 VREAGYDGLI
+426 
-436 VHNIQDANLTNG
+436 
-448 NYAIDDFIPFTP
+448 P
-460 NQLKSATD
+460 NQIKSATS
-468 NTGEFSTTN
+468 NIGEFSTTN
-477 NDIRYSVLNEGRE
+477 NNIYYSVLNEGRE

-523 IKDEFTRA
+523 IKDEITRA

-601 GDYDSSTKEITIYK
+601 GDYNSDTKEITIYK
-615 KAANGVTEG
+615 KAANGVTEK

-651 QAEKDIARIM
+651 QAKKDIARIM

-698 ATKYIP
+698 ATKHIP
-704 YQDVNGKTNVFKKIF
+704 YQDVNGKTNIFKKIF

-724 AFLNLSGKNKNIT
+724 AFINLSGKNKNIA

-769 QVSKESRIEKARRAI
+769 QVSKESRIEKARKAI

-846 ITNKERELTKKFS
+846 ITNKEKELTKKFS

-942 EEEIDAALDFL
+942 EEEIDDALDFL

-994 REHNMDTQ
+994 REHNMDIQ

-1016 DKTAIAEKATPIED
+1016 DKTAIAEKTTPIED

-1073 PKLKNGKTKINSPW
+1073 PKLTNGKTRINSPW

-1094 SASDKIATATNSARE
+1094 SASDKIATATNSARN
-1109 FWKHYPNGKRQ
+1109 FWKDYPNGKRQ

-1145 DGCDNNYHGYSTI
+1145 DGCDNNFHGYSTI
-1158 QEIDTNF
+1158 QEINTNF
-1165 LNISK
+1165 SNLLQ

-1177 IRSLPL
+1177 TRPLLL
-1183 RNLLISPINRGED
+1183 RNSLISPINSGVD
-1196 YEVLS
+1196 YEVVS

-1212 SLTNPDKVFTHL
+1212 SFKNSDKVSTYL
-1224 SLFGTTIPGHHFIK
+1224 SLFDTKIPVYSFIK
-1238 ISIDK
+1238 ISVDE
-1243 SDAVDLLFKVS
+1243 SNAVDLLIKVS
-1254 PIRKR
+1254 HIRKR

-1269 GKKTLQELDNTLAEL
+1269 GKKTLQELDNTLAGL

-1311 NLTKLKNIADK
+1311 NLTKLKNIANR
-1322 ILQEERE
+1322 IHQEEKE
-1329 RKEKEFKERQE
+1329 RREKEFKERRE
-1340 RRRALQATP
+1340 RRKALQATP

-1447 YHFEIIEEDLKQLFG
+1447 YHFEIIEGDLKQLFG

-1499 LMGSKYRRET
+1499 LMGSKYRRES

-1533 ETLKQYRDVYQTRYY
+1533 ETLKQYRDVYQTRNY

-1594 QTFKG
+1594 QNFKG
-1599 LLKGNEDRLI
+1599 LLKGNEDKLI

-1817 DSSEIFDAKLRMG
+1817 DSSEIFDSKLRMG

-1859 ETPIQQSAQP
+1859 ETPVQQSAQP
-1869 VQQST
+1869 VQQFT
-1874 EQATAKTK
+1874 EQAAAKTK

-1938 KGEQYVVNNRDQIIS
+1938 KEEQYVVNNRDQIIS

-1981 ATRNVSQ
+1981 AARNASQ

-2002 NTNANTINIYTAGK
+2002 NTNANTIEK

-2036 AGKKYGVESNHYHAI
+2036 VGKKYGVGSNHYHAI

-2146 KWYKNINNKWNESE
+2146 KWYKNINNKWSESE
-2160 VPILTKNFA
+2160 VPTLTKNFA

-2193 KSTQESNNTARYGV
+2193 KSTQESNNTASYGV

-2253 SEASR
+2253 SESTR

-2381 FFTAEERK
+2381 FFTGEERK

-2643 TGVSAISKEKTS
+2643 TGVSSISKEKTS

-2689 NTPLQYYNDDGSIN
+2689 NTPLQYYNNDGSIN

-2725 TNTKKNQLNKS
+2725 TNTEKNQLNKS
-2736 SSTIKDEN
+2736 SSTSKDEN

-2758 DSLYNSPL
+2758 DNLYNSPL

-2872 DLIYDNFDAIMLLSS
+2872 DLIYDNFDAIILLSS

-2913 ETSSNIDNFE
+2913 ENSSNIDNFE

-2955 SGAIKRMLSN
+2955 SGVIKRMLSN
-2965 CFILEDNGRV
+2965 CFILEYNGRV

-3056 KPFQTYSVVSPRKGK
+3056 KPFQTYSVVSQRKGK

-3078 EETLLKQTLKNIEAQ
+3078 EEALLKQTLKNIEAQ

-3161 VKVGL
+3161 VKAGL

-3173 IKNALKNI
+3173 IKGALKNI

-3270 TGNRL
+3270 TGNKL
-3275 ESGWRNEWIRLLVTD
+3275 ESGWRNELIRLLVTN

-3298 HKTQLNFNRKNY
+3298 HKTQLNFNRKTY

-3361 YRGDNYKDVITN
+3361 YIGDNYKDVITN

-3429 TQLGKLIQKSLKE
+3429 TQLGNLIQKSLKE

-3455 SKEAIKASMEEKAKS
+3455 SKGAIKANMEEKAKS
-3470 IVNNW
+3470 IVNKW

-3539 HAPGIRGDVYATD
+3539 HAPGIRGDVHATD

-3571 FDLKSNIIENLK
+3571 FDIKSYIIEHLK
-3583 VAFDRK
+3583 IVFDRK

-3642 TKEAEEIYKKIKDGK
+3642 TKEAEELYKKIKDGK

-3663 AKAFQPFK
+3663 AKAFQPLK
-3671 PFVYSQIIKYLNISE
+3671 PFVYSQIIKDLNISE

-3791 EVKGEEGEK
+3791 EVKGEEGEE

-3813 VDVIPFEDFSIQQ
+3813 VDVMPFEDFSIQQ

-3841 QERYITLA
+3841 QERYITIA

-3885 NIEEDINTLAKD
+3885 NIEEDINTLVKE

-3940 QFRIPLGDPI
+3940 QFRIPPGDPI

-3986 RKLNIRFKDKADK
+3986 RKLNIRFKDKTDK
-3999 TGKTLIKL
+3999 TGKTLVKL
-4007 RSEFKGTDS
+4007 RSEYKGTDS

-4054 DVATIEQ
+4054 DVASIEQ

-4099 MLPYEITSITGAD
+4099 MLPYEITGITGAD

-4202 LNKNDDVYQERND
+4202 LNKNDDAYQERND

-4241 NNWKKEQLN
+4241 NNWKKEQLD

-4261 KSKVNEEVDKF
+4261 KSKVNEVVDKF

-4315 RIFDMTYEI
+4315 RIFDMTYEV

-4342 QKLMGYQVEAF
+4342 QKLMGYQVDAF
-4353 RDNPDYTWEQIKGMK
+4353 RNNPDYTWEQIKGMK

-4429 IDKATETANEEFT
+4429 IDKATDTINEEFT

-4455 VRTDSEGKLV
+4455 VRTDLEGKLV

-4544 KIKQIEKEYSIDAD
+4544 KIKQIEEEYSIDTD

-4631 EILNNESCIVDEYEN
+4631 EILNNESCIVDADGN

-4655 KHPILKGFSETKE
+4655 KHPILKGFSKAKE

-4688 DLLSQSNLKGTFFL
+4688 DLLSQSNLKGAFFL
-4702 KGNTSRRILNK
+4702 KGNTSRRMLNK
-4713 LSEFYKTALLMS
+4713 LGEFYKTALLMS
-4725 RIGSSKEQLKY
+4725 RIDSSKEQLKY
-4736 MIEEFPKEFIR
+4736 IIEEFPKEFIR

-4774 LKINTTGLDT
+4774 LQVNTTGLDT

-4806 QLYMYNLYKGGIGFN
+4806 QLYIYNLYKGGIGFN
-4821 PKTFMHLLPIYVKER
+4821 PKTFMQLLSIYVKER

-4861 NNWTDKNLVPSVKYE
+4861 NNWTDKNLVPSVKYK
-4876 EGQFYTTEEGNIV
+4876 EGQFYTTENGDIV
-4889 INEDNISQFK
+4889 INKKNISQFK
-4899 NLDWFISSNEE
+4899 NFDWFISSNEE
-4910 LGTLYKRKFYQE
+4910 LSTLYKRKFYQE
-4922 RTKTLIFEEVTPL
+4922 ETGTLIFEEVTPL

-4941 VEIQETALNNTD
+4941 IEIQETALNNTD
-4953 KVIED
+4953 RVIED
-4958 TSEESISKEEV
+4958 TSEESIGKEEV
-4969 LSDSAAL
+4969 LSDSGAL

-4990 NRDYKEDVKALISNV
+4990 TRDYKEDVKALISNV

-5043 KLKKESKKLC
+5043 KLKKKSKKLC
-5053 N
+5053 D

>member
-12 KDTAKRLNVSSE
+12 KNTTKRLNVSSE

-38 DPDYFPSDEEIVERL
+38 DPDYFPSDEEILERL

-104 KNANGIYEVHVARPI
+104 KNANGIYEVRVARPI

-129 YTPEMQSIKDKA
+129 YTSEMQTIKDETI
-141 KADGTF
+141 ADGTF

-178 ENDSV
+178 QNDPE
-183 NASKVVDEN
+183 NASKVVDAN

-198 YHGTKYGNFTIFN
+198 YHYTDNENLTEFSTEFDNYFSKAGGTKKAIF
-211 NGKIRATN
+211 
-219 GGSYAVGTFTTT
+219 FTT
-231 DLNAARRYA
+231 DNVV
-240 NIFNTPDTKSTEE
+240 PGTEDNFLTSR
-253 YKKQSFISKLLGIPA
+253 KAKL
-268 KKIPNSERAAEFAPK
+268 
-283 LNSEANKYDYVVQAP
+283 
-298 YRTFDK
+298 
-304 SVYSLFLN
+304 SLFLN
-312 IKNPKIIDYNGNS
+312 IKNLEIFNGTKDDLHKQG
-325 WNTSPE
+325 TSYRE
-331 EIKNHYHIQIM
+331 V
-342 NNSTGETRII
+342 
-352 KVNSLEEGKQYLNN
+352 VNK
-366 YISTFESSSE
+366 SSE
-376 DLNTGKGFIKKQGI
+376 RDGSENGI
-390 VGVEGYH
+390 VFTGFDDN
-397 VRNTKSN
+397 R
-404 EYYKITLF
+404 
-412 KETVPATVNGLASN
+412 KENQTI
-426 VREAGYDGLI
+426 YI
-436 VHNIQDANLTNG
+436 VHNS
-448 NYAIDDFIPFTP
+448 
-460 NQLKSATD
+460 NQIKSATD
-468 NTGEFSTTN
+468 NIGTFSTTN
-477 NDIRYSVLNEGRE
+477 NNIYYSVLNEGRE

-523 IKDEFTRA
+523 IKDEITRA

-601 GDYDSSTKEITIYK
+601 GDYNSSTKEITIYK
-615 KAANGVTEG
+615 KAANGVTEK

-698 ATKYIP
+698 ATKHIP

-758 IESLENTTRDT
+758 MESLENTTRDT

-837 TEGQNIEEV
+837 TEGQNIEET

-931 RVISNRNNVQT
+931 RVISNRNNAQT

-1016 DKTAIAEKATPIED
+1016 DKTAIDEEATPIKD

-1145 DGCDNNYHGYSTI
+1145 DGSDNNYHGYSTI

-1183 RNLLISPINRGED
+1183 RNLLILPINEGED

-1243 SDAVDLLFKVS
+1243 SDAVDLLIKVS
-1254 PIRKR
+1254 HIMKR
-1259 DLYLLEEEEE
+1259 DLYLLKEDAE
-1269 GKKTLQELDNTLAEL
+1269 GKKTLQELDNTLAGL

-1311 NLTKLKNIADK
+1311 NLTKLKNIVDRIYK
-1322 ILQEERE
+1322 EEKE
-1329 RKEKEFKERQE
+1329 RRQKEFKERQE
-1340 RRRALQATP
+1340 RRKALQATP

-1359 ENEVLNTLSEAV
+1359 ENEILNTLSEAV

-1447 YHFEIIEEDLKQLFG
+1447 YHFEIIEGDLKQLFG
-1462 EDALGA
+1462 EDVLGA

-1499 LMGSKYRRET
+1499 LMGSRYRRET

-1533 ETLKQYRDVYQTRYY
+1533 ETLKQYRDVYQTRNY

-1581 FFKKIKQWFKDVI
+1581 FFKKLKQWFKDVI
-1594 QTFKG
+1594 QNFKG

-1639 QNYQEVIEGQTE
+1639 QSYQEVIERQTK

-1720 EAFAQK
+1720 EDFAQK

-1745 VSAYKANRNGI
+1745 VSAYKVDRNGI

-1789 RDKITLLDV
+1789 RDKIIILDV

-1830 RAKDIFDYQHFNPA
+1830 RSKDIFDYQHFNPA

-1859 ETPIQQSAQP
+1859 EAPIQQSAQP

-1874 EQATAKTK
+1874 EQATVKTK

-1968 NRLAIIEA
+1968 NRLSIIEA

-1981 ATRNVSQ
+1981 AARNVSQ
-1988 QATTQNIQMPSELS
+1988 QATTQNIQMPFELS
-2002 NTNANTINIYTAGK
+2002 NTNANTINIYTAEK

-2036 AGKKYGVESNHYHAI
+2036 VGKKYGVESNHYHAI

-2099 WWQVKNSDA
+2099 WQQVKNSDA

-2146 KWYKNINNKWNESE
+2146 KWYKNINSKWSESE

-2193 KSTQESNNTARYGV
+2193 KSTQGSNNTASYGV

-2253 SEASR
+2253 SDGAQGEA
-2258 GEDTVN
+2258 TVN

-2389 KIEEALGKDNRK
+2389 KIEGALGKDNRK

-2643 TGVSAISKEKTS
+2643 TGVSSISKEKTS

-2787 TEYQNNPEKVF
+2787 TDYQNNPEKVF

-2828 KSYESRIELV
+2828 KSFESRIELV

-2913 ETSSNIDNFE
+2913 EDSSNIDNFE

-2965 CFILEDNGRV
+2965 CFILEYNGRV

-3019 DKLKEKVEDH
+3019 DKLKEKVEDN

-3056 KPFQTYSVVSPRKGK
+3056 KPFQTYSVVSQRKGK

-3173 IKNALKNI
+3173 IKGALKNI

-3216 NFEDLEVSSFYD
+3216 YFEDLEVSSFYD

-3442 KLSTQEELKLAEF
+3442 KLSTQEELQLAEF
-3455 SKEAIKASMEEKAKS
+3455 SKGAIKAAMEKKAKS

-3518 TVTDLAFYGNAVNLQ
+3518 TITDIAFYGNAVNLQ

-3571 FDLKSNIIENLK
+3571 FDIKSNMIENLK
-3583 VAFDRK
+3583 IVFDRK

-3663 AKAFQPFK
+3663 AKAFQPLK
-3671 PFVYSQIIKYLNISE
+3671 PFVYSQIIKDLNISE

-3791 EVKGEEGEK
+3791 EVKEEDGEE

-3813 VDVIPFEDFSIQQ
+3813 VDVMPFEDFSIQQ
-3826 EIPEHFKNHEQPQGS
+3826 ELPEHFKNHEQPQGS
-3841 QERYITLA
+3841 QERYITIA

-3860 IKYNLGEKEVTAEE
+3860 IKYNLDENEVTAEE
-3874 FKQEYEQLINQ
+3874 FKQEYEQLIYQ

-3999 TGKTLIKL
+3999 TGKTLVKL
-4007 RSEFKGTDS
+4007 RSEYKGTDS

-4202 LNKNDDVYQERND
+4202 LNKNDDAYQERND

-4241 NNWKKEQLN
+4241 NNWKKEQLD

-4324 LTHESSVDKI
+4324 LTHESSVDKV

-4353 RDNPDYTWEQIKGMK
+4353 RDNPDHTWEQIKGMK

-4429 IDKATETANEEFT
+4429 IDKATDTINEEFT

-4493 TVNVLNTLLRLGM
+4493 TVNVLNTLLRFGM

-4513 FVSQDVIRNLLEEYN
+4513 FVSQDVLRNLLEEYN

-4544 KIKQIEKEYSIDAD
+4544 KIKQIEKEYSIDSD

-4631 EILNNESCIVDEYEN
+4631 EILNNESCIVDADKN

-4688 DLLSQSNLKGTFFL
+4688 DLLSQSNLKGAFFL

-4713 LSEFYKTALLMS
+4713 LGEFYKTALLMS

-4774 LKINTTGLDT
+4774 LQVNTTGLDT

-4789 YADAWTELHKIN
+4789 YEDAWTELHKIN

-4861 NNWTDKNLVPSVKYE
+4861 NNWTDKNLVPSVKYK
-4876 EGQFYTTEEGNIV
+4876 EGQFYTTENGDIV
-4889 INEDNISQFK
+4889 INKKNINQFK
-4899 NLDWFISSNEE
+4899 NLDWFTFSNEE
-4910 LGTLYKRKFYQE
+4910 LSTLYKRKFYQE
-4922 RTKTLIFEEVTPL
+4922 ETETLIFEEVTPL

-4953 KVIED
+4953 RVIED
-4958 TSEESISKEEV
+4958 TSEESIGKEEV
-4969 LSDSAAL
+4969 LSDSEAL
-4976 STEELYDSVMFKDE
+4976 STEEVYDSVMFKDE
-4990 NRDYKEDVKALISNV
+4990 DRDYKEDVKALISNV